1 MSEPVVGSVE
11 HWAREKPD
19 TIAII
24 EGERALTWREWNRQA
39 DRVAHGL
46 RQLGVEPGDIVVT
59 RLQIR
64 SEWPIIS
71 AALGKLGCRL
81 LGLNWRLTP
90 SETKYVLS
98 NSGAR
103 VVICDD
109 SDPAA
114 LTPAFEGLPIKLAVS
129 LDRDAPGFVPYSQLL
144 DRGDG
149 EPLFAKATPPLIIY
163 TSGTTGLP
171 KGVVMGQPAQGT
183 SETAMR
189 EMMEYLRSVGESR
202 PMLPGDVVLVTMPM
216 HHGAGPGVV
225 WGTQRLGN
233 LLIMLRRFDPEETLR
248 LMEKHRVT
256 FWTGVPTMYKRIAGL
271 PTEALAKYD
280 VSSIRALGVGAAPV
294 PFALKEWIIGHFG
307 NCLAEGYG
315 ATETGMLTS
324 LAPEMQTR
332 KPGSSGLP
340 HRHVHIRIRDE
351 AGNDLPAGEVG
362 EIWVKTPMVIRQYL
376 NQKPLADDTLDAN
389 GFYRTGDIG
398 RLDEEGYLFITDRA
412 KDMIVS
418 GGVNIYPA
426 EIEAAIIRHPAVQD
440 VAVIGIPD
448 DEFGEQVKAFC
459 ELKPGRVAD
468 EPELLAHCRD
478 TLASYKRPRTI
489 DIVAELPRNTM
500 GKLLKRELRD
510 PYWKDRERKV

>member
-1 MSEPVVGSVE
+1 MNEPVAGSVE
-11 HWAREKPD
+11 YWAREKPG
-19 TIAII
+19 TIAIV
-24 EGERALTWREWNRQA
+24 EGGRTLTWGELDRQA
-39 DRVAHGL
+39 NRVAHGL
-46 RQLGVEPGDIVVT
+46 RRLGVEPGDIVVT

-64 SEWPIIS
+64 TEWPIIS

-90 SETKYVLS
+90 AETKYVLS
-98 NSGAR
+98 NSAAK
-103 VVICDD
+103 VVFCDD
-109 SDPAA
+109 PDPSA
-114 LTPAFEGLPIKLAVS
+114 LAPAFEGLDVKLAIS

-144 DRGDG
+144 DDGDG
-149 EPLFAKATPPLIIY
+149 DPLFARATPPLIIY

-171 KGVVMGQPAQGT
+171 KGVVMGQPAQGGG
-183 SETAMR
+183 EAAMR

-216 HHGAGPGVV
+216 HHGAGPGIV
-225 WGTQRLGN
+225 WGAQRLGN
-233 LLIMLRRFDPEETLR
+233 LLVMLRRFDPEETLR
-248 LMEKHRVT
+248 LIQAHRVT

-271 PTEALAKYD
+271 PKDTVAKYD

-315 ATETGMLTS
+315 ATETGMLTA

-351 AGNDLPAGEVG
+351 NGTDLPAGSVG
-362 EIWVKTPMVIRQYL
+362 EIWVKTPVVIRQYL
-376 NQKPLADDTLDAN
+376 NQSPLGNDTLDAE
-389 GFYRTGDIG
+389 GFYRTGDVG

-448 DEFGEQVKAFC
+448 EEFGEQVKAFC
-459 ELKPGRVAD
+459 ELKPNQFAD
-468 EPELLAHCRD
+468 EATLLDHCRE